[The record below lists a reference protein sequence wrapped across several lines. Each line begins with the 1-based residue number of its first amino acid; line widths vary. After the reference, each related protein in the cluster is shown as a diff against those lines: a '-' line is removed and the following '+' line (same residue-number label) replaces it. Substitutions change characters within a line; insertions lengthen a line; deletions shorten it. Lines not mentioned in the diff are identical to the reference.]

1 MDDLA
6 KERGHIIINDVRL
19 VAQFVLGG
27 EDDLPT
33 SLPSSIRLIINA
45 FTLFFQLIGGFFS
58 HRMSQTKLEPAPPS
72 LPFFAVTIFMGA
84 FLLFFVQPLIGKYI
98 LPWFGGAPNVW
109 TTCLLF
115 FQSLLLVGY
124 AYAHLVNRFLPLRKQ
139 VIVHGVLLLLATITL
154 PITPSE
160 SLKPTGNELPTVQIL
175 LVLTQSIGL
184 PYLVLSTTSPLVQAW
199 FAKAHPGRSPYRLY
213 ALSNVGSLLALLGF
227 PFLVEPWMTRTA
239 QINWWSLGMV
249 FYVLVCGYLAWSL
262 RSVPNLDKDEAKKKK
277 ARLGENESRLRRL
290 AILGFWL
297 ALPACGTAIL
307 MGTTNKLCQDLAVV
321 PFLWMLP
328 LALYLVTFIIS
339 FHGSRWYIREVYIP
353 LLVLLWA
360 GVLWVM
366 FKGVVVHII
375 GQILVFCGALFLS
388 CMICHGELYRLRPEP
403 ARLTMYYLTIS
414 AGGALGG
421 LFVALL
427 APMLFHGYWEYHIS
441 LWAVGLLVL
450 MVQGLNPEDLTAVKW
465 RGLSLLRSY
474 SGSLAICSKYFKI
487 IISSTLIAQVLTVL
501 VSLWAME

>member
-1 MDDLA
+1 M
-6 KERGHIIINDVRL
+6 
-19 VAQFVLGG
+19 
-27 EDDLPT
+27 
-33 SLPSSIRLIINA
+33 
-45 FTLFFQLIGGFFS
+45 LF
-58 HRMSQTKLEPAPPS
+58 
-72 LPFFAVTIFMGA
+72 
-84 FLLFFVQPLIGKYI
+84 
-98 LPWFGGAPNVW
+98 
-109 TTCLLF
+109 
-115 FQSLLLVGY
+115 
-124 AYAHLVNRFLPLRKQ
+124 
-139 VIVHGVLLLLATITL
+139 
-154 PITPSE
+154 
-160 SLKPTGNELPTVQIL
+160 
-175 LVLTQSIGL
+175 
-184 PYLVLSTTSPLVQAW
+184 
-199 FAKAHPGRSPYRLY
+199 RS
-213 ALSNVGSLLALLGF
+213 
-227 PFLVEPWMTRTA
+227 
-239 QINWWSLGMV
+239 
-249 FYVLVCGYLAWSL
+249 
-262 RSVPNLDKDEAKKKK
+262 RSVPNLDKDEAKKEK

-307 MGTTNKLCQDLAVV
+307 MGTTNKLCQDMAVV

-441 LWAVGLLVL
+441 LWAVGDRKSV
-450 MVQGLNPEDLTAVKW
+450 A
-465 RGLSLLRSY
+465 
-474 SGSLAICSKYFKI
+474 
-487 IISSTLIAQVLTVL
+487 
-501 VSLWAME
+501 